1 MNLSGA
7 TVRKEHVLSL
17 AAMVDGDLAAKLNRA
32 IANGN
37 TIVALSAVDRQQL
50 LKVLDGTTPGGLLE
64 LRNVLVKQDALERR
78 REAQADRVRRDQER
92 LRSRDP
98 GREGAA
104 APDDLGDPQKRGV

>member
-92 LRSRDP
+92 IRSRDP

-104 APDDLGDPQKRGV
+104 APDDLGDPRKRGV